1 MRGAFYS
8 SMFAAGN
15 ANFAKAQALK
25 DQLEAATTPE
35 EVQSITW

>member
-25 DQLEAATTPE
+25 EQLEASNTPE
-35 EVQSITW
+35 EVKSIT